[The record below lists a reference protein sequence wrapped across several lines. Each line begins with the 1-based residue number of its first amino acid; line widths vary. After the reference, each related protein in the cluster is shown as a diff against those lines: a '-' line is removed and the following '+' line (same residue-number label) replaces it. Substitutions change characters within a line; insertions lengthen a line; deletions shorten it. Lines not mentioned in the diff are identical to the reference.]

1 VWISS
6 VQSSKIWTGLSCEMS
21 GTKFELMKVP
31 LLRIINGLKRELVFW
46 VVKSL
51 DISFIGNYALTC

>member
-1 VWISS
+1 
-6 VQSSKIWTGLSCEMS
+6 MS